1 VNLITSGIGLTEP
14 KLDALI
20 DAGLDHLQLSF
31 QDADEA
37 PANEFAGARAHAR
50 KLALAEIVR
59 ARQIGFTLNAV
70 VHRRNLDRLDDIV
83 AMAERLGVD
92 RLEIANVQYY
102 GWAIENREK
111 LMPTRRQLDAC
122 VASVRTHQERLK
134 GRMRIDFVPPDY
146 YARYPKACMGGW
158 GRSLML
164 VDPAGFVTAVPRR
177 GVIPDLTVRQ
187 RAVSP
192 LRWIWEESAAF
203 QRFRGEDWMPEPC
216 RSCDRR
222 QEDFGGCRCQA
233 LLLTGNASATDPV
246 CSLAPDRKAGGC
258 RDRAG
263 QRGRRQCARLGVP
276 HRPRVVGRRHA
287 LPRLLMTAQ
296 GVCPFGG
303 AGLQSC
309 AGSPEPAPGERS
321 SPVSAVAAA
330 VRSGTSPAPDAGKA
344 PRQAAYEAAAGCEPA
359 PRHAVNPTEMAKLHS
374 RLLNDLDRK
383 IRGGRVSRAVLG
395 DQLVL
400 RVLPGRDLQTVGYRR
415 MQLCHRGLHAD
426 SLCPENSKADSGLLS
441 RRMARGTA

>member
-1 VNLITSGIGLTEP
+1 MRPQALIAEITHRCPLHCVYCSNPLAMQPRGGEIAAAVWARVFREAAEMGVLHVHLTGGEPALRQDLEELVRAGRAANLYVNLITSGIGVSEQR
-14 KLDALI
+14 LDGLI

-31 QDADEA
+31 QDAEED
-37 PANEFAGARAHAR
+37 PANEYAGTRAHAR
-50 KLALAEIVR
+50 KLALAEVVR

-70 VHRRNLDRLDDIV
+70 VHRQNLGRLDAII

-102 GWAIENREK
+102 GWAIENRER

-122 VASVRTHQERLK
+122 MAAVQAHRERLQ

-164 VDPAGFVTAVPRR
+164 VDPAGFVLPCHAA
-177 GVIPDLTVRQ
+177 GVIPGLTFENVQ
-187 RAVSP
+187 ARA

-246 CSLAPDRKAGGC
+246 CSLAPERGVVDAVVERANAGG
-258 RDRAG
+258 
-263 QRGRRQCARLGVP
+263 
-276 HRPRVVGRRHA
+276 
-287 LPRLLMTAQ
+287 
-296 GVCPFGG
+296 GG
-303 AGLQSC
+303 A
-309 AGSPEPAPGERS
+309 AEWVYRIDPA
-321 SPVSAVAAA
+321 
-330 VRSGTSPAPDAGKA
+330 
-344 PRQAAYEAAAGCEPA
+344 
-359 PRHAVNPTEMAKLHS
+359 
-374 RLLNDLDRK
+374 
-383 IRGGRVSRAVLG
+383 
-395 DQLVL
+395 
-400 RVLPGRDLQTVGYRR
+400 
-415 MQLCHRGLHAD
+415 
-426 SLCPENSKADSGLLS
+426 
-441 RRMARGTA
+441 